1 MADDFYGYDE
11 DEAEPKGRDNLFLW
25 TVFILL
31 LIGAAFACWMGSF
44 YIFGHP
50 EKPKAY
56 AMLKKLH
63 KIDPP
68 MRFEVTAAPPGEFL
82 NPQKLYERYSKLK
95 RLELVSENEELVRNY
110 IRNYR
115 ETKKLVTYVTGRFV
129 VLDSRDL
136 KVSDMFPTGVVT
148 LAQAEDFPQLI
159 IEQVY
164 TSAPRTVPSL
174 RGLLQTGF
182 EIRIQHTNDRYD
194 CSAVVHVESLAEG
207 RMQLTVVPILYGS
220 YAMAQGEG
228 TFSLEPPP
236 DLNMVPGLPV
246 IKAQAFEDGLRKF
259 ANYRRDHPLASTEPG
274 ALAASSTPKPELVR
288 VDLTEPGKSVPETG
302 PLPPM
307 AVATPLPMPGR
318 TTPRL
323 IAAASTPKP
332 IVGAPT
338 AIPVKSTPRLA
349 GAPMPV
355 PAATPMQIA
364 RLTTPAPRPSP
375 AIADL
380 RPAPTPSPAA
390 TPLPN
395 VSPDGVRL
403 EKFRGTIAA
412 VPDPNRDSGATW
424 RTYAPGQA
432 PPART
437 VSLDEV
443 GALADRGEVNERIYL
458 RGEFRVT
465 ASGTSRAVLRD
476 ATRPDDQSPRI
487 VVVYPPGDVPPQE
500 RERFVRD
507 AARPYQVSDVRRGAD
522 GVITIYVREI
532 INQ

>member
-11 DEAEPKGRDNLFLW
+11 DELEPKGRDNLFLW

-44 YIFGHP
+44 YVFGHP

-56 AMLKKLH
+56 SLLLKLH

-68 MRFEVTAAPPGEFL
+68 LRFEVTAAPPGEFL
-82 NPQKLYERYSKLK
+82 NPQKLYDRYSKFK
-95 RLELVSENEELVRNY
+95 RLELENENGDLIRNY

-115 ETKKLVTYVTGRFV
+115 ETKKLVTYITGRYV
-129 VLDSRDL
+129 VIDSRDL
-136 KVSDMFPTGVVT
+136 KPSDMFPTGVVT
-148 LAQAEDFPQLI
+148 LAQAEDFPQVL

-164 TSAPRTVPSL
+164 TAAPRTVPSL

-194 CSAVVHVESLAEG
+194 CSAVIHAETLPDG
-207 RMQLTVVPILYGS
+207 RMLFTVVPILYGS
-220 YAMAQGEG
+220 YAMAQGSG

-236 DLNMVPGLPV
+236 TLNMVPGLPV
-246 IKAQAFEDGLRKF
+246 FKTEGLDAGMKKF
-259 ANYRRDHPLASTEPG
+259 AGYRHDHPLPSTEPG
-274 ALAASSTPKPELVR
+274 LQPPSPNSTPKPELVR
-288 VDLTEPGKSVPETG
+288 VDTTEPGKPVPATG
-302 PLPPM
+302 PLDAVP
-307 AVATPLPMPGR
+307 VATPMRIAGQA
-318 TTPRL
+318 TPRPIGPAGPTPISTHPPL
-323 IAAASTPKP
+323 HLAAAPTPMS
-332 IVGAPT
+332 V
-338 AIPVKSTPRLA
+338 
-349 GAPMPV
+349 
-355 PAATPMQIA
+355 TPMQIT
-364 RLTTPAPRPSP
+364 RLTTPVLRPSSTP
-375 AIADL
+375 YTASVA
-380 RPAPTPSPAA
+380 PVPTPMTSPNGVQLEPFRPQGTLQVQRDAMRDTTAA
-390 TPLPN
+390 
-395 VSPDGVRL
+395 
-403 EKFRGTIAA
+403 
-412 VPDPNRDSGATW
+412 W

-432 PPART
+432 PPAKT

-443 GALADRGEVNERIYL
+443 GTLADRGEVNERLYL
-458 RGEFRVT
+458 KGEFRVT

-487 VVVYPPGDVPPQE
+487 VVEYPPGDVPPQE
-500 RERFVRD
+500 RERFTRD